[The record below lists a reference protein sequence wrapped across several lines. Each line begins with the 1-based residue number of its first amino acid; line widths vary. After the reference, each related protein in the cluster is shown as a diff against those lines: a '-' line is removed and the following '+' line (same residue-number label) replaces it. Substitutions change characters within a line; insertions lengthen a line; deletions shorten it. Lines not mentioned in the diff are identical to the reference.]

1 MTVYEIDVTKHL
13 KPGVNELALA
23 VRSESLADML
33 GSLTQYA
40 AHQLGGITRKVTLM
54 AVPQTHVSDVRIVTD
69 LDSEYRNAALKIE
82 TAVVNK
88 ATYAQ
93 NGLTLRLSVNGLP
106 NVIEQR
112 LPKLAVGEVWK
123 GILSDTVAAPLL
135 WNNEQPHLYTL
146 RMELCLNDEVIET
159 VEKRFGFREIEVR
172 GNELFVNGRAVKLRG
187 VCRHEMHPLTGR
199 VVDAMWQRRIL
210 NFIVPPIV
218 ILSVLHIILL
228 VRKCWISVMNWECLS
243 K

>member
-1 MTVYEIDVTKHL
+1 M
-13 KPGVNELALA
+13 
-23 VRSESLADML
+23 
-33 GSLTQYA
+33 
-40 AHQLGGITRKVTLM
+40 
-54 AVPQTHVSDVRIVTD
+54 
-69 LDSEYRNAALKIE
+69 
-82 TAVVNK
+82 NK

-187 VCRHEMHPLTGR
+187 GMP
-199 VVDAMWQRRIL
+199 A
-210 NFIVPPIV
+210 
-218 ILSVLHIILL
+218 
-228 VRKCWISVMNWECLS
+228 
-243 K
+243 

>member
-112 LPKLAVGEVWK
+112 LRNW
-123 GILSDTVAAPLL
+123 LS
-135 WNNEQPHLYTL
+135 E
-146 RMELCLNDEVIET
+146 
-159 VEKRFGFREIEVR
+159 RFGRDSFGYRYR
-172 GNELFVNGRAVKLRG
+172 SAVM
-187 VCRHEMHPLTGR
+187 E
-199 VVDAMWQRRIL
+199 
-210 NFIVPPIV
+210 
-218 ILSVLHIILL
+218 
-228 VRKCWISVMNWECLS
+228 
-243 K
+243 